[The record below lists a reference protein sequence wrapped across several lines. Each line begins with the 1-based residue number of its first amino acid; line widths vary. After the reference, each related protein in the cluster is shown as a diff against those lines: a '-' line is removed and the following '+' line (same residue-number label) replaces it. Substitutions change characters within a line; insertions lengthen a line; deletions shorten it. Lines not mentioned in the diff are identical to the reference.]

1 MLKGIMLSSAVTLAL
16 LAALACA
23 QSAQIIPY
31 SNITQL
37 GYHLMN
43 MSTYSVTTL
52 TIGNHTLKYTQNYIT
67 PTTAGITINNASYG
81 LNVSQTI
88 AVGGESGVYARL
100 IHVNYVPKLHSVN
113 LDVYQKVTTTTTT
126 IAPTTTI
133 AQSTTICSLP
143 MIPAGCTW
151 ISTANATAPC
161 AGHVACPT
169 NTTISA
175 TTTQPTTTVQQS
187 PQGGISSLLQRII
200 AAIRSFFSKL

>member
-1 MLKGIMLSSAVTLAL
+1 MKGAILLVSTIAVAI
-16 LAALACA
+16 AASMAGVQA
-23 QSAQIIPY
+23 AQIIPY

-67 PTTAGITINNASYG
+67 PSTAGVTINNVSYS
-81 LNVSQTI
+81 LNASQTI
-88 AVGGESGVYARL
+88 ALSGNNGVYIAL
-100 IHVNYVPKLHSVN
+100 VKVNYIPRLHTVDLN
-113 LDVYQKVTTTTTT
+113 IYQKVTTTTTT